1 MNDILKN
8 KHVLGG
14 LTLRD
19 LKEKVESLRV
29 WSVEIEGSLYERFV
43 FHGDTLDL
51 WEIDE
56 RYIDNEPAD
65 RAIDLDT
72 PVKVRDGNVI
82 LLDDI
87 SGIEE
92 TIVFGTTAFVPT
104 RIEILEGTR
113 MRRNR

>member
-1 MNDILKN
+1 MSELVN

-14 LTLRD
+14 LALRD

-29 WSVEIEGSLYERFV
+29 WSVEIEGHLYERFV
-43 FHGDTLDL
+43 FHGNTLDL

-56 RYIDNEPAD
+56 RYMDNEAAD
-65 RAIDLDT
+65 RAIDLDS

-87 SGIEE
+87 SDIEE
-92 TIVFGTTAFVPT
+92 TIVFGKTAFVPT
-104 RIEILEGTR
+104 RIEILEETQPNG
-113 MRRNR
+113 NR